1 MTQKRYNAKIQ
12 RAKGLLE
19 IAAAMYETSL
29 SFQTTRAAE
38 RALQTESRVGHELE
52 FKLRSANRDGSN
64 SVPLS
69 FAADSFAELKG
80 VADGR
85 YTLAWVNPSV
95 AATLAYRGTGPFKK
109 RLRLRVI
116 ATFPSYDVMGF
127 AVHKS
132 TGITSLAQIKKERFP
147 LRLSTNV
154 TAKGMIAASPTMF
167 TVIAVMKAAGFT
179 LADLKKWGGKVISVP
194 RPSHPDRR
202 DAIQNGTVNAV
213 FDECIKSWGQ
223 TAVDSGFI
231 YLPIEGQVLRRLT
244 AMGYQTSVVP
254 KSRFKGMTGDVAT
267 VDFSGWPML
276 VHADLSND
284 VAYAICEAIEK
295 RRKSIPS
302 DNFKPI
308 NMRQLCANDE
318 EAPFNVPLHPGATW
332 LYEMSFGRRPYP
344 CRANKQKRKQ
354 RSASRSVPSVEVHR

>member
-1 MTQKRYNAKIQ
+1 MRSILPGQARPYLQERNSYMPKQRYNAKIQ

-19 IAAAMYETSL
+19 VAAAMYETSL

-38 RALQTESRVGHELE
+38 RVLQTESRVGHELE
-52 FKLRSANRDGSN
+52 FKLRAANRDGSN

-80 VADGR
+80 VADGK
-85 YTLAWVNPSV
+85 YTLAWVNPTA
-95 AATLAYRGTGPFKK
+95 AATLAYRGTGPFKRK
-109 RLRLRVI
+109 LPLRVI

-132 TGITSLAQIKKERFP
+132 TGITSFAQIAKERFP

-154 TAKGMIAASPTMF
+154 TSKEMIAASPTMF
-167 TVIAVMKAAGFT
+167 TVIAVMNAAGYT
-179 LADLKKWGGKVISVP
+179 LADLKKWGGKIVSVP

-202 DAIQNGTVNAV
+202 DAIQKGTVNAV
-213 FDECIKSWGQ
+213 FDEGIKSWGQ
-223 TAVDSGFI
+223 TAIDSGFI
-231 YLPIEGQVLRRLT
+231 YLPIEGQVLRRLA

-254 KSRFKGMTGDVAT
+254 KSRFKGMPGDVPT
-267 VDFSGWPML
+267 VDFSGWPM
-276 VHADLSND
+276 VVRADLPNE
-284 VAYAICEAIEK
+284 VAYALCEAIEK
-295 RRKSIPS
+295 RRELIPT

-318 EAPFNVPLHPGATW
+318 EAPFNVPLHPGA
-332 LYEMSFGRRPYP
+332 RRFY
-344 CRANKQKRKQ
+344 RERGYLK
-354 RSASRSVPSVEVHR
+354 

>member
-1 MTQKRYNAKIQ
+1 MPRQRYNAKIQ

-38 RALQTESRVGHELE
+38 KVLQTESRVGHELE
-52 FKLRSANRDGSN
+52 LKLVSGNPAGSN

-80 VADGR
+80 VAEGR

-95 AATLAYRGTGPFKK
+95 AATLAYRGTGPFKTK
-109 RLRLRVI
+109 SPLRVI

-132 TGITSLAQIKKERFP
+132 TGITSLEQISERRFP

-154 TAKGMIAASPTMF
+154 TAESALDASPTMF
-167 TVIAVMKAAGFT
+167 TVQAVMNAAGFT
-179 LADLKKWGGKVISVP
+179 LADLHKWGGKVVSVA

-202 DAIQNGTVNAV
+202 DAIQNNTVDAV
-213 FDECIKSWGQ
+213 FDEGIKSWGQ
-223 TAVDSGFI
+223 TALDNAFV
-231 YLPIEGQVLRRLT
+231 YLPIEGEILRRLGK
-244 AMGYQTSVVP
+244 MGYRSSVVP
-254 KSRFKGMTGDVAT
+254 RSRFKGMTSDVPT
-267 VDFSGWPML
+267 VDFSGWPMV
-276 VHADLSND
+276 VHADLPSD
-284 VAYAICEAIEK
+284 VAYALCEAIER
-295 RRKSIPS
+295 RRKALPS

-308 NMRQLCANDE
+308 RMRQLCANDQ
-318 EAPFNVPLHPGATW
+318 EAPFNVPLHPGA
-332 LYEMSFGRRPYP
+332 RRFY
-344 CRANKQKRKQ
+344 RERGYLL
-354 RSASRSVPSVEVHR
+354 

>member
-38 RALQTESRVGHELE
+38 RVLQTESRVGHELE
-52 FKLRSANRDGSN
+52 FKLRSVNRDGSN

-109 RLRLRVI
+109 RLPLRMI

-132 TGITSLAQIKKERFP
+132 TGITSLAQIVKERFP

-154 TAKGMIAASPTMF
+154 TSKDAINASPTMF

-179 LADLKKWGGKVISVP
+179 LADLK
-194 RPSHPDRR
+194 
-202 DAIQNGTVNAV
+202 NGAA
-213 FDECIKSWGQ
+213 K
-223 TAVDSGFI
+223 
-231 YLPIEGQVLRRLT
+231 
-244 AMGYQTSVVP
+244 
-254 KSRFKGMTGDVAT
+254 
-267 VDFSGWPML
+267 
-276 VHADLSND
+276 
-284 VAYAICEAIEK
+284 
-295 RRKSIPS
+295 
-302 DNFKPI
+302 
-308 NMRQLCANDE
+308 
-318 EAPFNVPLHPGATW
+318 
-332 LYEMSFGRRPYP
+332 
-344 CRANKQKRKQ
+344 
-354 RSASRSVPSVEVHR
+354 

>member
-1 MTQKRYNAKIQ
+1 MKTRYNAEIQ

-38 RALQTESRVGHELE
+38 RVLQTESRLGHVLEVELVA
-52 FKLRSANRDGSN
+52 ANRDGSN

-69 FAADSFAELKG
+69 FAADSFAEIKG
-80 VADGR
+80 VADGK
-85 YTLAWVNPSV
+85 YTLAWVNPSA
-95 AATLAYRGTGPFKK
+95 AATLAYRGTGPFRKK
-109 RLRLRVI
+109 IPLRVI

-127 AVHKS
+127 AVHRS
-132 TGITSLAQIKKERFP
+132 TGITSLAQIKNQRYP

-154 TAKGMIAASPTMF
+154 TSSAQTINSSPTMF
-167 TVIAVMKAAGFT
+167 TVTAVMKAAGFT
-179 LADLKKWGGKVISVP
+179 LADLKKWGGKIQSIP

-213 FDECIKSWGQ
+213 FDEGIKSWGQ

-231 YLPIEGQVLRRLT
+231 YLPVEGQVLRRLT

-254 KSRFKGMTGDVAT
+254 RSRFKGMANDVPT
-267 VDFSGWPML
+267 VDFSGWPM
-276 VHADLSND
+276 VVRADLPND

-295 RRKSIPS
+295 RRKLIPS

-308 NMRQLCANDE
+308 DMRQLCASDE
-318 EAPFNVPLHPGATW
+318 EAPVNVPLHPGA
-332 LYEMSFGRRPYP
+332 RRFY
-344 CRANKQKRKQ
+344 RERGYLK
-354 RSASRSVPSVEVHR
+354 

>member
-1 MTQKRYNAKIQ
+1 MPRQRYNAKIQ
-12 RAKGLLE
+12 RSKGLLE

-38 RALQTESRVGHELE
+38 KVLQTESRVGHELE
-52 FKLRSANRDGSN
+52 LRLVSANPADSN

-80 VADGR
+80 VAEGR
-85 YTLAWVNPSV
+85 YTLAWVNPSA

-109 RLRLRVI
+109 RLPLRMI

-132 TGITSLAQIKKERFP
+132 TGITSLAQIAKEKIP

-154 TAKGMIAASPTMF
+154 TSKQSIQSSPTMF

-202 DAIQNGTVNAV
+202 DAIQNG
-213 FDECIKSWGQ
+213 
-223 TAVDSGFI
+223 
-231 YLPIEGQVLRRLT
+231 
-244 AMGYQTSVVP
+244 
-254 KSRFKGMTGDVAT
+254 
-267 VDFSGWPML
+267 
-276 VHADLSND
+276 
-284 VAYAICEAIEK
+284 
-295 RRKSIPS
+295 
-302 DNFKPI
+302 
-308 NMRQLCANDE
+308 
-318 EAPFNVPLHPGATW
+318 
-332 LYEMSFGRRPYP
+332 
-344 CRANKQKRKQ
+344 
-354 RSASRSVPSVEVHR
+354 